1 MFRVILANV
10 AADGLVS
17 KVEHLGLGYLAAT
30 LARRGFAGRIVDASF
45 HRLRLRETLEHLTSE
60 ASCLV
65 GFTVYYN
72 NIRPTLSAIRKLRL
86 EGYRGHITLGG
97 HHATFHAEDLLARHP
112 EIDSVVRGEGE
123 GALCDLAAAV
133 ATGSE
138 WRGIANVACRRA
150 GAIILNPC
158 RPLIVDL
165 DELPFPVRDPYVEFL
180 REHGIATV
188 ISTRGCYGRC
198 SFCSIRAFYRL
209 ARGRIWRPRSCS
221 SVVDEIEG
229 LARAHGVRR
238 INFVDDEFIGPGAQ
252 GRAHALGIGEEL
264 RRRGLGLQFNI
275 VCRPDSVDES
285 VLGALQRAG
294 LFHVS
299 LGIESWVPRQLALY
313 GKGVTREQNL
323 RAVEVVRRLG
333 LDYLYFLIPADP
345 HLTIEELNE
354 NLDQI
359 ERAGIEH
366 AAEGFTFSQVMAFRG
381 APIKAQFDAAGL
393 TCRHSREPEYLGP
406 AAFEFQDVRVR
417 EVYRRWRDLFGEFI
431 ALRVSVGRS
440 PRTWLRG
447 GPEELLN
454 RRWQQALAVSGFRL
468 FRELVRACQPAP
480 GAAALDDFDRM
491 LEDDLDRLVYGRA
504 LVLEAAVE
512 SDHGEGSFLPL
523 DAREAIRPVWSGVVE
538 GYQALADRAE
548 ALLRP
553 RLEGRGDRLFA
564 RRVRCALRDSALHLC
579 DRVVP
584 LCKARRFERARAV
597 VRRELSA
604 LRAGV
609 ARIEQAAVRGD
620 FANCVFFTI
629 RMGRMRLV
637 YPGPGVR
644 RLVRRYLRTLAGAAK
659 GPHASPATGE
669 RVRPGARP
677 KRAGRG
683 TE

>member
-1 MFRVILANV
+1 MASSCVILANV

-30 LARRGFAGRIVDASF
+30 LARHGFAARIVDASF
-45 HRLRLRETLEHLTSE
+45 HRLRPHETLEHLTAE
-60 ASCLV
+60 ASRLI

-72 NIRPTLSAIRKLRL
+72 NIRPTLAVIRKLRV
-86 EGYRGHITLGG
+86 EGYRGHVTLGG
-97 HHATFHAEDLLARHP
+97 HHATFHAEDILARHR

-150 GAIILNPC
+150 EAIVLNPC
-158 RPLIVDL
+158 RPLIGDL
-165 DELPFPVRDPYVEFL
+165 DGLPFPARGPYIEFL

-188 ISTRGCYGRC
+188 ASTRGCYGRC

-209 ARGRIWRPRSCS
+209 ARGRIWRTRSCS

-229 LARAHGVRR
+229 LVRAHGVRR
-238 INFVDDEFIGPGAQ
+238 INFVDDEFIGPGVQ

-275 VCRPDSVDES
+275 VCRPDSVDAS
-285 VLGALQRAG
+285 VLAELQRAG

-323 RAVEVVRRLG
+323 RAVDTVRRLG
-333 LDYLYFLIPADP
+333 LDYLCFLIPADP

-359 ERAGIEH
+359 ERAGIDH

-381 APIKAQFDAAGL
+381 APLKAQFDAAGL
-393 TCRHSREPEYLGP
+393 SRRDSREPEYLGP
-406 AAFEFQDVRVR
+406 VAFEFQDVRVR

-447 GPEELLN
+447 APEELLN
-454 RRWQQALAVSGFRL
+454 RHWQRALAVSGFRL

-480 GAAALDDFDRM
+480 GAAALDEFDRM
-491 LEDDLDRLVYGRA
+491 LEDDLDRLVFGRA
-504 LVLEAAVE
+504 LAFGAVVE
-512 SDHGEGSFLPL
+512 SDHGEDSFLPSE
-523 DAREAIRPVWSGVVE
+523 AREAIRPVWSGVVE
-538 GYQALADRAE
+538 AYRALAERTE
-548 ALLRP
+548 TLLRP
-553 RLEGRGDRLFA
+553 GLEGGGDRLFA
-564 RRVRCALRDSALHLC
+564 RRVRCALRDSALRLC
-579 DRVVP
+579 DRVVS
-584 LCKARRFERARAV
+584 LCQARRFERARAA

-609 ARIEQAAVRGD
+609 ARIEAAAARGD
-620 FANCVFFTI
+620 FANSVFFTI
-629 RMGRMRLV
+629 RMGRTRLV
-637 YPGPGVR
+637 YPDPGVR
-644 RLVRRYLRTLAGAAK
+644 RLIGRSLRTLAGAS
-659 GPHASPATGE
+659 GGSRTPHRTG
-669 RVRPGARP
+669 
-677 KRAGRG
+677 
-683 TE
+683 